1 MSFLAPLFLLGA
13 AALVLPILFHLAR
26 RTPRERLRF
35 GSLMFLAPTTPRLT
49 KRSRL
54 EHWLLLLLRCLA
66 LALLAFGFAR
76 PFLKE
81 GGSENPSTQALR
93 RQVILLDRS
102 ASLRRDGLWADA
114 LARVEAEVKAA
125 APGDRLAV
133 IAFARG
139 TETLLSLGEWETLP
153 AADRP
158 VIVRERLERASPSWE
173 GTRLGQALVAAA
185 EMLTEDADT
194 SAEPGVREIV
204 LISDLQAGSRLDALQ
219 AFEWP
224 AEVTVRL
231 EPVVARTAGNAGVQ
245 VFASTGETESVDV
258 APQRVR
264 VTNAADSVAER
275 FSVGWG
281 DRTGQIRTEGTVEAY
296 VPPGQS
302 RMVTLPK
309 RPEGQP
315 EIDRVVLKGDA
326 SEFDNTAWTAETE
339 RRSIRVLYLGG
350 EAAGDARQPRY
361 FLERALPAT
370 ARWQFELVA
379 RDPAALKST
388 DVTEAAVVVLTDT
401 LEETGGQ
408 WLRREIEAGKSLLA
422 APKSLE
428 AARSLV
434 AWLGAPADAV
444 QEHQGSRYAMWGEID
459 FTHPVFAPFSD
470 PRFGDFTKIHVWAHR
485 MLDAATLPGSR
496 VVAKFDSGAPALVQV
511 PIGKGN
517 VWILTSGWHP
527 ADSQLG
533 VSSKFVP
540 LLWSLL
546 EQTGVVRA
554 EATTLL
560 VGDPIDLDPGWGVTE
575 VIAPNGTRVPL
586 ATESRQFTTTTEPGI
601 YRLQGAGGGTR
612 VVVGL
617 DPAET
622 RTEPLAADELEQRGV
637 RLRPDGPSSTLLAK
651 ETSRPAVE
659 TEGRQKLWRWFLWAT
674 LLVVG
679 FETLLA
685 GLTARRAAESGGIRP

>member
-49 KRSRL
+49 QRSRL

-81 GGSENPSTQALR
+81 IGSDRPSTLALR

-102 ASLRRDGLWADA
+102 ASLRREGLWADA

-139 TETLLSLGEWETLP
+139 TETLVSFGEWETLP
-153 AADRP
+153 TTDRA
-158 VIVRERLERASPSWE
+158 VIVRERLERASPGWE

-185 EMLTEDADT
+185 ELLTEDAGT
-194 SAEPGVREIV
+194 AAEPGVREIV
-204 LISDLQAGSRLDALQ
+204 LISDLQAGSALDALQ

-231 EPVVARTAGNAGVQ
+231 EPLVARTAGNAGVQ
-245 VFASTGETESVDV
+245 VFAGTGETESVEV
-258 APQRVR
+258 PPLRVR

-275 FSVGWG
+275 FSVGWA
-281 DRTGQIRTEGTVEAY
+281 DRTGQIRTEGAVEAY

-309 RPEGQP
+309 RPQGQS
-315 EIDRVVLKGDA
+315 EIDRVVLKGDV
-326 SEFDNTAWTAETE
+326 SDFDNTAWTAETE
-339 RRSIRVLYLGG
+339 RRNIRVLYLGS
-350 EAAGDARQPRY
+350 EAAGDSRQPRY

-379 RDPAALKST
+379 PDASALTSADLAA
-388 DVTEAAVVVLTDT
+388 AAVVVLTDT
-401 LEETGGQ
+401 LEETNGQ

-422 APKSLE
+422 APKSLA

-434 AWLGAPADAV
+434 AWLGAAADSV
-444 QEHQGSRYAMWGEID
+444 QERQGSRYAMWGEID

-470 PRFGDFTKIHVWAHR
+470 PRFGDFSKIHVWAHR
-485 MLDAATLPGSR
+485 LLDAATLPGAR
-496 VVAKFDSGAPALVQV
+496 VLAKFDSGAPALVHV
-511 PIGKGN
+511 PLGKGN
-517 VWILTSGWHP
+517 VWILTAGWHP

-546 EQTGVVRA
+546 EQSGVIRSETKNLV
-554 EATTLL
+554 
-560 VGDPIDLDPGWGVTE
+560 VGDPIDLDPGLGITG
-575 VIAPNGTRVPL
+575 VIAPDGARVPL
-586 ATESRQFTTTTEPGI
+586 ATESRQFTATTEPGI
-601 YRLQGAGGGTR
+601 YRLQGSRGETR

-637 RLRPDGPSSTLLAK
+637 RLRLDGPTGGLVAK

-659 TEGRQKLWRWFLWAT
+659 AEGRQKLWRWFLWAT

-679 FETLLA
+679 VETLLA

>member
-13 AALVLPILFHLAR
+13 AALVLPVLFHLAR

-66 LALLAFGFAR
+66 LGLLAFGFAR

-81 GGSENPSTQALR
+81 SGTDRPSTQALR

-114 LARVEAEVKAA
+114 LVRVEAQVKTA

-139 TETLLSLGEWETLP
+139 TETLVSFGEWETLP
-153 AADRP
+153 PGDRA
-158 VIVRERLERASPSWE
+158 VIVRERLERASPGWE

-185 EMLTEDADT
+185 EMLTEDAGP

-231 EPVVARTAGNAGVQ
+231 EPVVARAAGNAGVQ
-245 VFASTGETESVDV
+245 VFASTGETESVEV
-258 APQRVR
+258 APLRIR

-275 FSVGWG
+275 FSVGWA
-281 DRTGQIRTEGTVEAY
+281 DRSGQILAEGGVEAY

-309 RPEGQP
+309 RPQGEP

-326 SEFDNTAWTAETE
+326 SEFDNTAWTAEAE
-339 RRSIRVLYLGG
+339 RRNIRLLYLGG

-361 FLERALPAT
+361 FLERALPET
-370 ARWQFELVA
+370 ARWRFELVA
-379 RDPAALKST
+379 RDGATLKST
-388 DVTEAAVVVLTDT
+388 DVAEAAVVVLTDT
-401 LEETGGQ
+401 LEETNGQ
-408 WLRREIEAGKSLLA
+408 WLRREIEAGKSLIA
-422 APKSLE
+422 APKSLA

-434 AWLGAPADAV
+434 AWLGASAQSV
-444 QEHQGSRYAMWGEID
+444 QEQQGSRYAMWGEID
-459 FTHPVFAPFSD
+459 FTHPVFAPFSE

-485 MLDAATLPGSR
+485 LLDAATLPGAR
-496 VVAKFDSGAPALVQV
+496 IPAKFDSGAPALVQV
-511 PIGKGN
+511 PLGKGN

-540 LLWSLL
+540 LLWSLM
-546 EQTGVVRA
+546 EQSGVVRA
-554 EATTLL
+554 EGKNLM
-560 VGDPIDLDPGWGVTE
+560 VGDPIDLDPGLGVTG
-575 VIAPNGTRVPL
+575 VIAPDGARLPL
-586 ATESRQFTTTTEPGI
+586 AAESRQFTATTEPGI
-601 YRLQGAGGGTR
+601 YRLQGVRGETR
-612 VVVGL
+612 VAVGL

-637 RLRPDGPSSTLLAK
+637 RLRRDGPAGAPLAA
-651 ETSRPAVE
+651 ETSRPSVE
-659 TEGRQKLWRWFLWAT
+659 TEERQKLWRWFLWAT

-679 FETLLA
+679 VETLLA
-685 GLTARRAAESGGIRP
+685 GLTARRAVEGGGIRP